1 MSASQI
7 VLCPVDFSDASRVAL
22 SNAAAVASR
31 FKGRLLV
38 MTVEDPLI
46 TEAVDLRTG
55 TRWKPADTQGE
66 LEQFTA
72 DAVGIEMLAGI
83 ELEYHVAVGKPA
95 AEILRVIKERDCALT
110 VISTQGLTG
119 MRKLFFGSTT
129 ERVLRE
135 TTKPILVTRSI
146 EGEQVRLDDARRW
159 LHRILVPVDL
169 SPASPRQASAAA
181 KIAENLGVP
190 LLIVHVVEPV
200 RSRIAARLHL
210 TGIEAERRDAADR
223 ALAGIVESI
232 PAKLRPEGLVAYGD
246 PAEEIVKI
254 AGDRR
259 AGLIVM
265 GLQGSPV
272 LGGPRMGSVTY
283 RILCLAPSMVLA
295 LPPASAA
302 GEELSPGKSE
312 R

>member
-1 MSASQI
+1 

-22 SNAAAVASR
+22 ANAAAVAGR
-31 FKGRLLV
+31 FRARLRV

-46 TEAVDLRTG
+46 AEAVDLGTG
-55 TRWKPADTQGE
+55 TRWTPGGTRGE

-72 DAVGIEMLAGI
+72 DAVGPDVLGPI
-83 ELEYHVAVGKPA
+83 ELEYDVAVGKPA
-95 AEILRVIKERDCALT
+95 AEILRVIRDRDCALT

-135 TTKPILVTRSI
+135 ATRPVLVTRAV
-146 EGEQVRLDDARRW
+146 EGEPVRLDDARRW

-169 SPASPRQASAAA
+169 SPASPGQAGAAA
-181 KIAENLGVP
+181 KIAADLGVP

-210 TGIEAERRDAADR
+210 TGIEAERRDAADK
-223 ALAGIVESI
+223 ALAAIVDGIPDKLHVE
-232 PAKLRPEGLVAYGD
+232 ALVAYGD

-254 AGDRR
+254 ATDRR

-265 GLQGSPV
+265 GLHGSLV

-283 RILCLAPSMVLA
+283 RVLCLAPSMVLA
-295 LPPASAA
+295 LPAARAA
-302 GEELSPGKSE
+302 G
-312 R
+312 